1 MTVSFLTRALTALVP
16 ALLLT
21 AAPSAAAVVATF
33 GFGNVSANDVLN
45 AEAGETQLFLDIES
59 TANAD
64 EAVFTF
70 RNVGP
75 DAMSIT
81 DLYFDD
87 EIDYL
92 LEVLSISDSGAGV
105 AFSEGASPSD
115 LPSGNTSGF
124 TADFSADS
132 DAPPSQNG
140 VNPNEFVSI
149 LFRMEANVTLASL
162 VAALNDYD
170 GVANFGLGVGI
181 HVQAFA
187 DGGSESFIITPR
199 DPRTDVPEPA
209 ALALL
214 GLGVAGLSLARRR
227 R

>member
-1 MTVSFLTRALTALVP
+1 MTLSFLTRALTACVP
-16 ALLLT
+16 ALIL
-21 AAPSAAAVVATF
+21 AASPAAAAVVATF
-33 GFGNVSANDVLN
+33 GFGNVSANDVAN
-45 AEAGETQLFLDIES
+45 AEDGESQLFLDIES

-64 EAVFTF
+64 EVVFTF
-70 RNVGP
+70 RNGGP

-87 EIDYL
+87 EINYL

-105 AFSEGASPSD
+105 AFSEGASPSN
-115 LPSGNTSGF
+115 LPSGAPFGF
-124 TADFSADS
+124 SADFSADS
-132 DAPPSQNG
+132 NSPVSQNG

-162 VAALNDYD
+162 VQALNNYD

-187 DGGSESFIITPR
+187 DGGSESFITTPH
-199 DPRTDVPEPA
+199 TDVPEPA
-209 ALALL
+209 ALALF
-214 GLGVAGLSLARRR
+214 GLGVAGLALARRR